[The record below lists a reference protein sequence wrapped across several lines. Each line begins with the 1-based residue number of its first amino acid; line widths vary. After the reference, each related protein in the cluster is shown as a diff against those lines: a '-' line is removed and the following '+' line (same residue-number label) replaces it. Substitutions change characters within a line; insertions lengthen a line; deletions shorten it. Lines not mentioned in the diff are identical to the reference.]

1 MDPSPPQASPPREG
15 GWPDRRWR
23 QLMRRSAPLAGLVAV
38 AVAAY
43 LTGVLHMLTPAALG
57 REQASLREAFAAA
70 PVASLLLYVA
80 GYAVLTGACLPVAMV
95 LSLTGGAI
103 FGVWIASPA
112 VLLGATGGA
121 LMTYAAARSAFA
133 PLLRARA
140 ERDPRLQDLVQGFE
154 RNAFTYVL
162 LLRFVPMA
170 PFAMVN
176 VAAGL
181 AAAPLRAYALATLV
195 GGVPTSLLYTSLG
208 AGLGAALQSREA
220 LNRAL
225 YSPALL
231 GPLAAL
237 TGLSLLPLLLRRRR
251 RGQAER

>member
-1 MDPSPPQASPPREG
+1 
-15 GWPDRRWR
+15 
-23 QLMRRSAPLAGLVAV
+23 MRRSAPLAGLVAV

-57 REQASLREAFAAA
+57 REQASLRAAFAAA

-237 TGLSLLPLLLRRRR
+237 TALSLLPLLLRRRR